1 MGKALVRAELGQS
14 RTKGSGQKGRGSQKG
29 KWEFREKEAGAE
41 MERQRTGQRIF
52 LILAVGICLAVCICY
67 NWKPRQQGRN
77 FTFQKVETQE
87 AIEQTAGT
95 SWVYGPGMVDLE
107 TDAQFRFLKSP
118 EDILFPAP

>member
-1 MGKALVRAELGQS
+1 
-14 RTKGSGQKGRGSQKG
+14 
-29 KWEFREKEAGAE
+29 